1 MNLWLI
7 LKNTMGKTLI
17 ELRTEID
24 ALDEQVQAL
33 ISQRAKLAGE
43 VAKVKKAA
51 GADGIFYRPER
62 ETQVLR
68 AIIERNDSQLKDKDM
83 AHIFREIMSACLA
96 LEQPLNIAYLGP
108 EGTFTQ
114 EAALKH
120 FGHAVS
126 TLDCASI
133 DEIFHQV
140 EKGNAHYGVVPIEN
154 SSNGV
159 IGATIDM
166 LYSQD
171 LKICGEVEIAIRH
184 QLMSADQSQEINSIY
199 AHQQALDQCQRW
211 LANHYPNAQLKPVAS
226 NALAARIVK
235 GEKGAAAI
243 ASEAALSL
251 YGLERIAKNI
261 EDKAGNTTRFLILSK
276 ETVKPSGKDK
286 TSILLVTK
294 HEAGALLDLLEP
306 FKEQNIN
313 MFQLAR
319 HPIPGVK
326 WEYLFLID
334 IEGHKDDAKV
344 KLALSAV
351 NSRVQKMSILGSY
364 PIAVL

>member
-1 MNLWLI
+1 MA
-7 LKNTMGKTLI
+7 KKTLD
-17 ELRTEID
+17 ELRAEID
-24 ALDEQVQAL
+24 ALDKKIQSLVGA
-33 ISQRAKLAGE
+33 RAELASA
-43 VAKVKKAA
+43 VAEVKKATK
-51 GADGIFYRPER
+51 DQSVFYRPER
-62 ETQVLR
+62 EAQVLR
-68 AIIERNDSQLKDKDM
+68 AIIARNDNLLKDKDM

-96 LEQPLNIAYLGP
+96 LEQPLNVAYLGP

-126 TLDCASI
+126 TLDCGSI

-159 IGATIDM
+159 IGGTVDM

-171 LKICGEVEIAIRH
+171 LKICGEVEISIQH
-184 QLMSADQSQEINSIY
+184 QLMMADQSQEIKAIY

-211 LANHYPNAQLKPVAS
+211 LSNHYPNAELKPVAS
-226 NALAARIVK
+226 NALAARLVK
-235 GEKGAAAI
+235 DEPHAAAI

-251 YGLERIAKNI
+251 YGLERVAKNI
-261 EDKAGNTTRFLILSK
+261 EDKTGNVTRFLVLGK
-276 ETVKPSGKDK
+276 EEVAPSGKDK
-286 TSILLVTK
+286 TSILVVTK
-294 HEAGALLDLLEP
+294 HESGALLDLLAP
-306 FKEQNIN
+306 FKEQDINIL
-313 MFQLAR
+313 QLAR

-334 IEGHKDDAKV
+334 IEGHQQEAHVQTALEQVSERVLKV
-344 KLALSAV
+344 D
-351 NSRVQKMSILGSY
+351 ILGSY
-364 PIAVL
+364 PVAVL

>member
-1 MNLWLI
+1 MA
-7 LKNTMGKTLI
+7 KKTLD
-17 ELRTEID
+17 ELRAEID
-24 ALDEQVQAL
+24 ALDKKIQSLVGA
-33 ISQRAKLAGE
+33 RAELASA
-43 VAKVKKAA
+43 VAEVKKATK
-51 GADGIFYRPER
+51 DQSVFYRPER
-62 ETQVLR
+62 EAQVLR
-68 AIIERNDSQLKDKDM
+68 AIIARNDNLLKDKDM

-96 LEQPLNIAYLGP
+96 LEQPLNVAYLGP

-126 TLDCASI
+126 TLDCGSI

-159 IGATIDM
+159 IGGTIDM

-171 LKICGEVEIAIRH
+171 LKICGEVEISIQH
-184 QLMSADQSQEINSIY
+184 QLMMADQSQEIKAIY

-211 LANHYPNAQLKPVAS
+211 LSNHYPNAELKPVAS
-226 NALAARIVK
+226 NALAARLVK
-235 GEKGAAAI
+235 DEPHAAAI

-251 YGLERIAKNI
+251 YGLERVAKNI
-261 EDKAGNTTRFLILSK
+261 EDKTGNVTRFLVLGK
-276 ETVKPSGKDK
+276 EEVAPSGKDK
-286 TSILLVTK
+286 TSILVVTK
-294 HEAGALLDLLEP
+294 HESGALLDLLAP
-306 FKEQNIN
+306 FKEQDINIL
-313 MFQLAR
+313 QLAR

-334 IEGHKDDAKV
+334 IEGHQQEAHVQTALEQVSERVLKV
-344 KLALSAV
+344 D
-351 NSRVQKMSILGSY
+351 ILGSY
-364 PIAVL
+364 PVAVL

>member
-1 MNLWLI
+1 
-7 LKNTMGKTLI
+7 MGKKTLP
-17 ELRTEID
+17 ELRDEID
-24 ALDEQVQAL
+24 ALDKKVQSL
-33 ISQRAKLAGE
+33 IADRAQLASY
-43 VAKVKKAA
+43 VAEVKKAA
-51 GADGIFYRPER
+51 DSNSVFYRPER
-62 ETQVLR
+62 EAQVLR
-68 AIIERNDSQLKDKDM
+68 SIIERNDSLLKDKDM

-96 LEQPLNIAYLGP
+96 LEQPLNVAYLGP

-126 TLDCASI
+126 TIDCASI

-140 EKGNAHYGVVPIEN
+140 EKGNAHHGVVPIEN

-159 IGATIDM
+159 IGGTVDM
-166 LYSQD
+166 LYSQG
-171 LKICGEVEIAIRH
+171 LKICGEVEISIQH
-184 QLMSADQSQEINSIY
+184 QLMSADQSEDIEVIY

-211 LANHYPNAQLKPVAS
+211 LSNHYPNAELKSVAS

-235 GEKGAAAI
+235 DENNAAAI

-261 EDKAGNTTRFLILSK
+261 EDKTGNVTRFLILGK
-276 ETVKPSGKDK
+276 EDVPASGSDK
-286 TSILLVTK
+286 TSILVVTK
-294 HEAGALLDLLEP
+294 HESGALFDLLEP
-306 FKEQNIN
+306 FKDQGIN
-313 MFQLAR
+313 MLQLAR

-334 IEGHKDDAKV
+334 IEGHREDQKIKQALTEVANRVLKV
-344 KLALSAV
+344 NV
-351 NSRVQKMSILGSY
+351 LGSY
-364 PIAVL
+364 PVAVL

>member
-1 MNLWLI
+1 MP
-7 LKNTMGKTLI
+7 KKTLD
-17 ELRTEID
+17 ELRVEID
-24 ALDEQVQAL
+24 ALDKQIQSL
-33 ISQRAKLAGE
+33 IGARAQLASE
-43 VAKVKKAA
+43 VAEVKKAA
-51 GADGIFYRPER
+51 KDQSVFYRPER
-62 ETQVLR
+62 EAQVLR
-68 AIIERNDSQLKDKDM
+68 AIIERNDNLLKDKDM

-126 TLDCASI
+126 TLDCGSI

-159 IGATIDM
+159 VGGTVDM
-166 LYSQD
+166 LYSQN
-171 LKICGEVEIAIRH
+171 LKVCGEVEISIQH
-184 QLMSADQSQEINSIY
+184 QLMMADQSMEVQEIY

-211 LANHYPNAQLKPVAS
+211 LGNHHPNAELKPVAS
-226 NALAARIVK
+226 NALAARLVK
-235 GEKGAAAI
+235 DKPNSAAI

-251 YGLERIAKNI
+251 YGLERVAKNI
-261 EDKAGNTTRFLILSK
+261 EDKTGNVTRFLVLGK
-276 ETVKPSGKDK
+276 EDVPPSGEDK
-286 TSILLVTK
+286 TSILVVTK
-294 HEAGALLDLLEP
+294 HESGALFDLLTP
-306 FKEQNIN
+306 FKEQGIN
-313 MFQLAR
+313 MLQLAR

-334 IEGHKDDAKV
+334 IEGHQQQKIVKTALNQVAERVLKV
-344 KLALSAV
+344 DV
-351 NSRVQKMSILGSY
+351 LGSY
-364 PIAVL
+364 PVAVL

>member
-1 MNLWLI
+1 MA
-7 LKNTMGKTLI
+7 KNTLDKLRIKIDKLDREIQSLI
-17 ELRTEID
+17 GARAEL
-24 ALDEQVQAL
+24 ASA
-33 ISQRAKLAGE
+33 
-43 VAKVKKAA
+43 VAEVKKTSK
-51 GADGIFYRPER
+51 DQSVFYRPER
-62 ETQVLR
+62 EAQVLR
-68 AIIERNDSQLKDKDM
+68 SIIERNDNLLKDKDM

-126 TLDCASI
+126 TLDCGSI

-140 EKGNAHYGVVPIEN
+140 EKDNAHYGVVPIEN

-159 IGATIDM
+159 IGGTVDM
-166 LYSQD
+166 LYSQG
-171 LKICGEVEIAIRH
+171 LKICGEVEISIQH
-184 QLMSADQSQEINSIY
+184 QLMMADQSQEIKAIY

-211 LANHYPNAQLKPVAS
+211 LSNHYPNAELKPVAS

-235 GEKGAAAI
+235 DESNAAAI

-251 YGLERIAKNI
+251 YGLERVAKNI
-261 EDKAGNTTRFLILSK
+261 EDKTGNVTRFLVLGK
-276 ETVKPSGKDK
+276 EDVAPSGEDK
-286 TSILLVTK
+286 TSILVVTK
-294 HEAGALLDLLEP
+294 HKSGALFDLLAP
-306 FKEQNIN
+306 FKEQDIN
-313 MFQLAR
+313 MLQLAR

-334 IEGHKDDAKV
+334 IEGHQKDQHVKIALAKITE
-344 KLALSAV
+344 
-351 NSRVQKMSILGSY
+351 RVLKVDILGSY
-364 PIAVL
+364 PVAVL

>member
-1 MNLWLI
+1 
-7 LKNTMGKTLI
+7 MGKKTLE
-17 ELRTEID
+17 ELRVEID
-24 ALDEQVQAL
+24 ALDKKVQAL
-33 ISQRAKLAGE
+33 IGDRATLAGE
-43 VAKVKKAA
+43 VAEVKKAS
-51 GADGIFYRPER
+51 DDNSVFYRPER
-62 ETQVLR
+62 EAQVLR
-68 AIIERNDSQLKDKDM
+68 SIIERNDSALKGKDM

-159 IGATIDM
+159 IGGTVDM

-171 LKICGEVEIAIRH
+171 LKICGEVEISIQH
-184 QLMSADQSQEINSIY
+184 QLMSADQSVEIKTIY

-211 LANHYPNAQLKPVAS
+211 LANHYPNAQLKAVAS
-226 NALAARIVK
+226 NALAARLVK
-235 GEKGAAAI
+235 DEVGAAAI
-243 ASEAALSL
+243 ASEAALSF
-251 YGLERIAKNI
+251 YGLERVGKNI
-261 EDKAGNTTRFLILSK
+261 EDKTGNTTRFLILSK
-276 ETVKPSGKDK
+276 ESVAPSGDDK
-286 TSILLVTK
+286 TSILVVTK
-294 HEAGALLDLLEP
+294 HESGALFDLLEP
-306 FKEQNIN
+306 FKEQGIN
-313 MFQLAR
+313 MMQLAR

-334 IEGHKDDAKV
+334 IEGHQEDDKV
-344 KLALSAV
+344 KAALTEVEKRVLKV
-351 NSRVQKMSILGSY
+351 NILGSY
-364 PIAVL
+364 PVAVL

>member
-1 MNLWLI
+1 
-7 LKNTMGKTLI
+7 MGKKTLA
-17 ELRTEID
+17 ELRVEID
-24 ALDEQVQAL
+24 ALDKKVQTL
-33 ISQRAKLAGE
+33 IGERATLAGK
-43 VAKVKKAA
+43 VAEVKKAS
-51 GADGIFYRPER
+51 DDNSVFYRPER
-62 ETQVLR
+62 EAQVLR
-68 AIIERNDSQLKDKDM
+68 SIIDRNESALKGKDM

-159 IGATIDM
+159 IGGTVDM

-171 LKICGEVEIAIRH
+171 LKICGEVEISIQH
-184 QLMSADQSQEINSIY
+184 QLMSVDQSQEIKVIY

-211 LANHYPNAQLKPVAS
+211 LANHYPNAQLKAVSS

-235 GEKGAAAI
+235 DEVGAAAI
-243 ASEAALSL
+243 ASEAALGL

-261 EDKAGNTTRFLILSK
+261 EDKTGNTTRFLILSK
-276 ETVKPSGKDK
+276 ESVEPSGEDK
-286 TSILLVTK
+286 TSILVVTK
-294 HEAGALLDLLEP
+294 HESGALLNLLEP
-306 FKEQNIN
+306 FKEHGIN
-313 MFQLAR
+313 MVQLAR

-334 IEGHKDDAKV
+334 IEGHQDDEKV
-344 KLALSAV
+344 KQALAEVS
-351 NSRVQKMSILGSY
+351 NRVLKVTVLGSY
-364 PIAVL
+364 PVAVL

>member
-1 MNLWLI
+1 
-7 LKNTMGKTLI
+7 MGKKTLA
-17 ELRTEID
+17 ELRVEID
-24 ALDEQVQAL
+24 ALDKKVQSL
-33 ISQRAKLAGE
+33 IGERAQLATD
-43 VAKVKKAA
+43 VAEVKKE
-51 GADGIFYRPER
+51 ADDNSVFYRPER
-62 ETQVLR
+62 EAQVLR
-68 AIIERNDSQLKDKDM
+68 SIIERNDNLLKDKDM

-133 DEIFHQV
+133 DEIFHHV

-159 IGATIDM
+159 IGGTVDM

-171 LKICGEVEIAIRH
+171 LKICGEVEISIQH
-184 QLMSADQSQEINSIY
+184 QLMSADQSLEIKTIY

-211 LANHYPNAQLKPVAS
+211 LANHYPNAQLKAVSS
-226 NALAARIVK
+226 NALAARLVK
-235 GEKGAAAI
+235 DEVGSAAI

-251 YGLERIAKNI
+251 YGLERVAKNI
-261 EDKAGNTTRFLILSK
+261 EDKTGNTTRFLILGK
-276 ETVKPSGKDK
+276 EAIEPSGEDK
-286 TSILLVTK
+286 TSILVVTK
-294 HEAGALLDLLEP
+294 HESGALFDLLEP
-306 FKEQNIN
+306 FKDQGIN
-313 MFQLAR
+313 MVQLAR

-334 IEGHKDDAKV
+334 IEGHQQDDKV
-344 KLALSAV
+344 KSALAEV
-351 NSRVQKMSILGSY
+351 ENRVLKVSILGSY

>member
-1 MNLWLI
+1 
-7 LKNTMGKTLI
+7 MGKKTLA
-17 ELRTEID
+17 ELRVEID
-24 ALDEQVQAL
+24 ALDQQVQTL
-33 ISQRAKLAGE
+33 IGKRADLASE
-43 VAKVKKAA
+43 VATVKRA
-51 GADGIFYRPER
+51 GNINSVFYRPER
-62 ETQVLR
+62 EAQVLR
-68 AIIERNDSQLKDKDM
+68 SIIERNKSQLKDKDM

-126 TLDCASI
+126 TLDCAGI

-159 IGATIDM
+159 IGGTIDM

-171 LKICGEVEIAIRH
+171 LKICGEVEISIQH
-184 QLMSADQSQEINSIY
+184 QLMSADQSIEIKTIY

-211 LANHYPNAQLKPVAS
+211 LANHYPNAQLKAVAS
-226 NALAARIVK
+226 NALAARMVK
-235 GEKGAAAI
+235 DEVGAAAI

-251 YGLERIAKNI
+251 YELERVAKNI
-261 EDKAGNTTRFLILSK
+261 EDKAGNMTRFLILSK
-276 ETVKPSGKDK
+276 ESIEPSGKDK
-286 TSILLVTK
+286 ASILVVTN
-294 HEAGALLDLLEP
+294 HESGALFDLLEP
-306 FKEQNIN
+306 FKEQGIN
-313 MFQLAR
+313 MMQLAR

-334 IEGHKDDAKV
+334 IEGHQDDDKV
-344 KLALSAV
+344 KIALAEV
-351 NSRVQKMSILGSY
+351 EKRVLKVSVLGSY

>member
-1 MNLWLI
+1 
-7 LKNTMGKTLI
+7 MGKKTLA
-17 ELRTEID
+17 ELRVEID
-24 ALDEQVQAL
+24 ALDKKVQTL
-33 ISQRAKLAGE
+33 IGERATLAGE
-43 VAKVKKAA
+43 VAEVKKAS
-51 GADGIFYRPER
+51 DDNSVFYRPER
-62 ETQVLR
+62 EAQVLR
-68 AIIERNDSQLKDKDM
+68 SIIDRNESALKGKDM

-159 IGATIDM
+159 IGGTVDM

-171 LKICGEVEIAIRH
+171 LKICGEVEISIQH
-184 QLMSADQSQEINSIY
+184 QLMSVDQSQEIKVIY

-211 LANHYPNAQLKPVAS
+211 LANHYPNAQLKAVSS

-235 GEKGAAAI
+235 DEVGAAAI
-243 ASEAALSL
+243 ASEAALGL

-276 ETVKPSGKDK
+276 ESVEPSGEDK
-286 TSILLVTK
+286 TSILVVTK
-294 HEAGALLDLLEP
+294 HESGALLNLLEP
-306 FKEQNIN
+306 FKEHGIN
-313 MFQLAR
+313 MVQLAR

-334 IEGHKDDAKV
+334 IEGHQDDEKV
-344 KLALSAV
+344 KQALAEVS
-351 NSRVQKMSILGSY
+351 NRVLKVTVLGSY
-364 PIAVL
+364 PVAVL

>member
-1 MNLWLI
+1 MA
-7 LKNTMGKTLI
+7 KKTLD
-17 ELRTEID
+17 ELRAEID
-24 ALDEQVQAL
+24 ALDKKIQSLVGA
-33 ISQRAKLAGE
+33 RAELASA
-43 VAKVKKAA
+43 VAEVKKATK
-51 GADGIFYRPER
+51 DQSVFYRPER
-62 ETQVLR
+62 EAQVLR
-68 AIIERNDSQLKDKDM
+68 AIIARNDNLLKDKDM

-126 TLDCASI
+126 TLDCGSI

-159 IGATIDM
+159 IGGTVDM

-171 LKICGEVEIAIRH
+171 LKICGEVEISIQH
-184 QLMSADQSQEINSIY
+184 QLMMADQSQEIKAIY

-211 LANHYPNAQLKPVAS
+211 LSNHYPNAELKPVAS
-226 NALAARIVK
+226 NALAARLVK
-235 GEKGAAAI
+235 DEPHAAAI

-251 YGLERIAKNI
+251 YGLERVAKNI
-261 EDKAGNTTRFLILSK
+261 EDKTGNVTRFLVLGK
-276 ETVKPSGKDK
+276 EEVAPSGKDK
-286 TSILLVTK
+286 TSILVVTK
-294 HEAGALLDLLEP
+294 HESGALLDLLAP
-306 FKEQNIN
+306 FKEQDINIL
-313 MFQLAR
+313 QLAR

-334 IEGHKDDAKV
+334 IEGHQQEAHVQTALEQVSERVLKV
-344 KLALSAV
+344 D
-351 NSRVQKMSILGSY
+351 ILGSY
-364 PIAVL
+364 PVAVL

>member
-1 MNLWLI
+1 
-7 LKNTMGKTLI
+7 MGKKTLA
-17 ELRTEID
+17 ELRVEID
-24 ALDEQVQAL
+24 ALDQQVQML
-33 ISQRAKLAGE
+33 IGKRADLAGE
-43 VAKVKKAA
+43 VATVKR
-51 GADGIFYRPER
+51 ADDINSVFYRPER
-62 ETQVLR
+62 EAQVLR
-68 AIIERNDSQLKDKDM
+68 SIIERNKSQLKDKDM

-159 IGATIDM
+159 IGGTVDM

-171 LKICGEVEIAIRH
+171 LKICGEVEISIAH
-184 QLMSADQSQEINSIY
+184 QLMSADQSIEIKTIY

-211 LANHYPNAQLKPVAS
+211 LANHYPNAQLKAVAS
-226 NALAARIVK
+226 NALAARMVK
-235 GEKGAAAI
+235 DEVGAAAI

-251 YGLERIAKNI
+251 YNLERVAKNI
-261 EDKAGNTTRFLILSK
+261 EDKAGNTTRFLILGK
-276 ETVKPSGKDK
+276 ESIEPSGKDK
-286 TSILLVTK
+286 TSILVVTK
-294 HEAGALLDLLEP
+294 HESGALFDLLEP
-306 FKEQNIN
+306 FKEQGIN
-313 MFQLAR
+313 MMQLAR

-334 IEGHKDDAKV
+334 IEGHQDDDKV
-344 KLALSAV
+344 KIALAEV
-351 NSRVQKMSILGSY
+351 EKRVLKVSVLGSY

>member
-1 MNLWLI
+1 
-7 LKNTMGKTLI
+7 MGKKTLA
-17 ELRTEID
+17 ELRVEID
-24 ALDEQVQAL
+24 ALDKKVQSL
-33 ISQRAKLAGE
+33 IGERAQLATD
-43 VAKVKKAA
+43 VAEVKKE
-51 GADGIFYRPER
+51 ADDNSVFYRPER
-62 ETQVLR
+62 EAQVLR
-68 AIIERNDSQLKDKDM
+68 SIIERNDNLLKDKDM

-159 IGATIDM
+159 IGGTVDM

-171 LKICGEVEIAIRH
+171 LKICGEVEISIQH
-184 QLMSADQSQEINSIY
+184 QLMSADQSLEIKTIY

-211 LANHYPNAQLKPVAS
+211 LANHYPNAQLKAVSS
-226 NALAARIVK
+226 NALAARLVK
-235 GEKGAAAI
+235 DEVGSAAI

-251 YGLERIAKNI
+251 YGLERVAKNI
-261 EDKAGNTTRFLILSK
+261 EDKTGNTTRFLILGK
-276 ETVKPSGKDK
+276 EAIEPSGEDK
-286 TSILLVTK
+286 TSILVVTK
-294 HEAGALLDLLEP
+294 HESGALFDLVEP
-306 FKEQNIN
+306 FKDQVIN
-313 MFQLAR
+313 MVQLAR

-334 IEGHKDDAKV
+334 IEGHQQDDKV
-344 KLALSAV
+344 KSALAEV
-351 NSRVQKMSILGSY
+351 ENRVLKVSILGSY
-364 PIAVL
+364 PVAVL

>member
-1 MNLWLI
+1 MA
-7 LKNTMGKTLI
+7 KKTLD
-17 ELRTEID
+17 ELRVEID
-24 ALDEQVQAL
+24 ALDREIQSL
-33 ISQRAKLAGE
+33 IGARAQLAST
-43 VAKVKKAA
+43 VAEVKKASE
-51 GADGIFYRPER
+51 DQSVFYRPER
-62 ETQVLR
+62 EAQVLR
-68 AIIERNDSQLKDKDM
+68 TIIARNDNLLKDKDM

-96 LEQPLNIAYLGP
+96 LEQPLNVAYLGP

-126 TLDCASI
+126 TLDCGSI

-159 IGATIDM
+159 IGGTVDM
-166 LYSQD
+166 LYSQG
-171 LKICGEVEIAIRH
+171 LKICGEVEISIQH
-184 QLMSADQSQEINSIY
+184 QLMMADQSKEIKTIY

-211 LANHYPNAQLKPVAS
+211 LSNHHPNAELRPVAS

-235 GEKGAAAI
+235 DEPNAAAI

-251 YGLERIAKNI
+251 YNLERVAKNI
-261 EDKAGNTTRFLILSK
+261 EDKTGNVTRFLILGN
-276 ETVKPSGKDK
+276 EEVAPSGKDK
-286 TSILLVTK
+286 TSMLIVTK
-294 HEAGALLDLLEP
+294 HESGALLDLLAP
-306 FKEQNIN
+306 FKDQGIN
-313 MFQLAR
+313 MLQLAR

-334 IEGHKDDAKV
+334 IEGHQQESHVKTALDQVAQRVLKV
-344 KLALSAV
+344 D
-351 NSRVQKMSILGSY
+351 ILGSY
-364 PIAVL
+364 PVAVL

>member
-1 MNLWLI
+1 MA
-7 LKNTMGKTLI
+7 KKTLD
-17 ELRTEID
+17 ELRIEID
-24 ALDEQVQAL
+24 VLDKEIQSL
-33 ISQRAKLAGE
+33 IGARAELASA
-43 VAKVKKAA
+43 VAEVKKVSE
-51 GADGIFYRPER
+51 DQSVFYRPER
-62 ETQVLR
+62 EAQVLR
-68 AIIERNDSQLKDKDM
+68 TIIERNDNLLKDKDV

-126 TLDCASI
+126 TLDCGSI

-159 IGATIDM
+159 IGGTVDM
-166 LYSQD
+166 LYSQG
-171 LKICGEVEIAIRH
+171 LKICGEVEISIQH
-184 QLMSADQSQEINSIY
+184 QLMMADQSQEIKAIY

-211 LANHYPNAQLKPVAS
+211 LSNHYPNAELKPVAS
-226 NALAARIVK
+226 NALAARLVK
-235 GEKGAAAI
+235 EETHAAAI

-251 YGLERIAKNI
+251 YELERVAKNI
-261 EDKAGNTTRFLILSK
+261 EDKAGNVTRFLVLGK
-276 ETVKPSGKDK
+276 EEVTPSGKDK
-286 TSILLVTK
+286 TSILVVTK
-294 HEAGALLDLLEP
+294 HKSGALLDLLAP

-313 MFQLAR
+313 MLQLAR

-334 IEGHKDDAKV
+334 IEGHQQETHVQTALEKV
-344 KLALSAV
+344 AD
-351 NSRVQKMSILGSY
+351 RVLKVDVLGSY
-364 PIAVL
+364 PVAVL